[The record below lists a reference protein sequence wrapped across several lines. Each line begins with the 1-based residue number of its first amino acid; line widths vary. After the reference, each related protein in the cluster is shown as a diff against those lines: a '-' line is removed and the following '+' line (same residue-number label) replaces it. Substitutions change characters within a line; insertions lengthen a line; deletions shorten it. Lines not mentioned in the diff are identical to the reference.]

1 MEIENLRFNTLKS
14 KDLSFKSG
22 IYKLSA
28 GGHIYVGSSKNL
40 YSRLA
45 EHRTDLKLNRHS
57 NQFLQN
63 VYNKS
68 DINDFRI
75 DIIEFCNPDIR
86 IEREAY

>member
-22 IYKLSA
+22 VYKLST

-68 DINDFRI
+68 DINNFRI